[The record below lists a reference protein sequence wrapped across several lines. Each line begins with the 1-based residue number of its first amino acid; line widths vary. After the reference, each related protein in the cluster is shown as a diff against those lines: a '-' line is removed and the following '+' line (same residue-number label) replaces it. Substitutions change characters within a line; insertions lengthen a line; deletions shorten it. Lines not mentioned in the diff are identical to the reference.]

1 MSQLLTGEVDIVA
14 GVYQTDKR
22 SGQALFSKHDMGL
35 KGEERYFAVNINRA
49 DLLDELNDAQDTL
62 LASTPDFMTLLWQ
75 KYYGSNSGIQV
86 LTNREKTWLNEK
98 GSLNIGYVKG
108 ILPLSDQTEDGTPTG
123 VIKELVSLLSAYIKI
138 PLNLICYDNV
148 ALMEAGLRDGEID
161 AAFPI
166 YSDFWIT
173 ENKGFFQ
180 TDAFL
185 SDRVMIVYEGDYRGD
200 LMDKIALTETGVGQ
214 RYYVSIY
221 YPNSETTYYA
231 TKADSIA
238 AIKRGEVNCMIGC
251 SSIFQRYF
259 MEHAGYEDLNIAY
272 LDTSENFGIAVSRG
286 ESILVEILNKAIR
299 QMDNTVLTSAM
310 VQYSNVEVSYTF
322 IEFIRHY
329 SIGVIAVLCVF
340 FSILLRMYISCLLY
354 TSPSPRD
361 TR

>member
-1 MSQLLTGEVDIVA
+1 M
-14 GVYQTDKR
+14 
-22 SGQALFSKHDMGL
+22 
-35 KGEERYFAVNINRA
+35 
-49 DLLDELNDAQDTL
+49 
-62 LASTPDFMTLLWQ
+62 
-75 KYYGSNSGIQV
+75 
-86 LTNREKTWLNEK
+86 
-98 GSLNIGYVKG
+98 
-108 ILPLSDQTEDGTPTG
+108 SDQTEDGTPTG

-340 FSILLRMYISCLLY
+340 FSILLRMYIASGARQNFSMKSRRRHALPWRRFKSSQCGQ
-354 TSPSPRD
+354 
-361 TR
+361 